1 MSFEWWKRLSALDR
15 VIVGGGAVGFI
26 ALFLPWWGVGVLG
39 FNASIDG
46 WSAGFTAW
54 AGGLLLAA
62 AGVILVLRR
71 EGAKFALPN
80 VGPAVL
86 VAGVAA
92 LGLLLVI
99 IRWASL
105 PRYRGFGVGAK
116 YGLYVALI
124 AGIVET
130 VAAVAELRVRRV
142 DALGSGAAEA
152 GRVAQRSSGSS
163 SCRLH
168 SCQEPA

>member
-15 VIVGGGAVGFI
+15 AIVGGGAIAFI
-26 ALFLPWWGVGVLG
+26 ALFLPWWGVEVFG

-54 AGGLLLAA
+54 AGGLLLTA

-80 VGPAVL
+80 VGPSFL

-99 IRWASL
+99 IR
-105 PRYRGFGVGAK
+105 
-116 YGLYVALI
+116 
-124 AGIVET
+124 
-130 VAAVAELRVRRV
+130 
-142 DALGSGAAEA
+142 
-152 GRVAQRSSGSS
+152 GRVFPAIAASASGRSTASTS
-163 SCRLH
+163 R
-168 SCQEPA
+168 